1 MCVPFIQESKEFLGR
16 WLEAL
21 EPLGAQSGIAKT
33 PLYTLTQGNSRLSE
47 RSPSEFPVLMVS
59 QKPEAL
65 NQTNELT
72 AMTYA
77 N

>member
-1 MCVPFIQESKEFLGR
+1 MAGSTRPTGSTKRYSKNSTIH
-16 WLEAL
+16 
-21 EPLGAQSGIAKT
+21 P
-33 PLYTLTQGNSRLSE
+33 LTQGNSRLSE
-47 RSPSEFPVLMVS
+47 RRLSEFPVLMVS